1 MSYFGGY
8 CISDRL
14 TWSEKYIIKPGSHK
28 AYIQSYGLNVSPSNS
43 CVEILIP
50 NVMILGG
57 GAFGR

>member
-28 AYIQSYGLNVSPSNS
+28 AQMVMDRMFVSPSNS